1 MVSQAAISLHLRQAL
16 WRNLG
21 DLQQTDLCD
30 PEAAAGLALVLDQL
44 HVDLQNAPKMQGL
57 AAMGSPALCRV
68 ARCSPAQIRR
78 WWNRAY
84 APFETG
90 LQRMASGPSSR
101 PAIGSRHDCSRA
113 AILR

>member
-1 MVSQAAISLHLRQAL
+1 MVPQAAVSLQRGSAG
-16 WRNLG
+16 WRTLG

-30 PEAAAGLALVLDQL
+30 PEAAAGLVLAVGHL
-44 HVDLQNAPKMQGL
+44 HADLTNANKVQQF
-57 AAMGSPALCRV
+57 AAMGPRTLCRV
-68 ARCSPAQIRR
+68 ARCSSAQIRR
-78 WWNRAY
+78 WWHRAY

-90 LQRMASGPSSR
+90 LQPMASGPSSR

>member
-1 MVSQAAISLHLRQAL
+1 MVQQAAISLHLRHGS
-16 WRNLG
+16 WRTLG
-21 DLQQTDLCD
+21 DLQQTDMRD
-30 PEAAAGLALVLDQL
+30 PEAAAGLVLAVAHL
-44 HVDLQNAPKMQGL
+44 HADLSNATKVQRL

-90 LQRMASGPSSR
+90 LQPMASGPSSR
-101 PAIGSRHDCSRA
+101 AAIGSRHDCSRA

>member
-1 MVSQAAISLHLRQAL
+1 MVPQAAVSLQRGSAG
-16 WRNLG
+16 WRDLG
-21 DLQQTDLCD
+21 DLQQTDLFD
-30 PEAAAGLALVLDQL
+30 PEAAAGLALALHQL
-44 HVDLQNAPKMQGL
+44 HVDLTNAPKIQGL
-57 AAMGSPALCRV
+57 ATMGPHALCRV

-90 LQRMASGPSSR
+90 LQPMASGPSSR